1 MYYVNKE
8 KNLRFIDFENKTI
21 HGSDMNEYYW
31 KVSFKKLN
39 DTQILVDFRNRINFN
54 SKKKILLATFR
65 DQELVFENN
74 MIWKLY

>member
-1 MYYVNKE
+1 
-8 KNLRFIDFENKTI
+8 
-21 HGSDMNEYYW
+21 MNEYYW
-31 KVSFKKLN
+31 KVTFKKLN

-54 SKKKILLATFR
+54 SNKKILLATFR